1 MGTYQARVGKDLPEK
16 WCVRYNVFLQ
26 RFEVLNKIGVHSARI
41 CSVGTEYPQK
51 MALAD
56 AHDLREPPAPDGER
70 LRDAK
75 DHPQFPCHA
84 VRPYLHHKLQEGNT
98 VDENCRTDPRK
109 EDSDFSIMGSWLGT
123 MFSVSMDLGVRV
135 VYLLSSIISS
145 RQHVLIH
152 RQAEGAGRTGLEAQS
167 KVTNLN

>member
-1 MGTYQARVGKDLPEK
+1 LGTYQARVGKDLPEK

-41 CSVGTEYPQK
+41 CSVGMVYPQK

-84 VRPYLHHKLQEGNT
+84 VRPDLHHKLQEDNT
-98 VDENCRTDPRK
+98 VDKNCRTDPRK
-109 EDSDFSIMGSWLGT
+109 KYSDFSM
-123 MFSVSMDLGVRV
+123 
-135 VYLLSSIISS
+135 
-145 RQHVLIH
+145 
-152 RQAEGAGRTGLEAQS
+152 
-167 KVTNLN
+167 